1 MIILLVFFIYPFSE
15 GDNDHGSNEPNS
27 TVALTND
34 FTGTTGIAHNIREVR
49 LGAASRPYAGI
60 DDEDEEVS
68 ESQTCCS
75 NGSSN
80 VRRRKKLDDDE
91 PFEVRL
97 KEPIEARFP
106 HIRKA
111 GESTRKRRERVNFGI
126 MVSNNLPS
134 QRNNPRESIVGGEKG
149 SVQRFLYKLSTFL
162 ESVEETDLLKSLD
175 GVSHSVNQL
184 QKPNHEDLNSYVDK
198 DSLSTEVI
206 ISAEDLAEFCH
217 DAAKLNSLGVANRIP
232 TDRLL
237 NFLTLLLLNIRDG
250 ANVIAILRPEEEA
263 DAHENKL
270 WKEVAMER
278 VMRSVHSS
286 LTALLLMTS
295 KEMPREVYVEDV
307 IERIVHSVR
316 FQLFNCIY
324 PEFDPAYRVKNAAK
338 GIKIFYYLKS
348 SGYN

>member
-1 MIILLVFFIYPFSE
+1 
-15 GDNDHGSNEPNS
+15 
-27 TVALTND
+27 
-34 FTGTTGIAHNIREVR
+34 
-49 LGAASRPYAGI
+49 
-60 DDEDEEVS
+60 
-68 ESQTCCS
+68 
-75 NGSSN
+75 
-80 VRRRKKLDDDE
+80 
-91 PFEVRL
+91 
-97 KEPIEARFP
+97 
-106 HIRKA
+106 
-111 GESTRKRRERVNFGI
+111 

-162 ESVEETDLLKSLD
+162 D
-175 GVSHSVNQL
+175 VNQL

-338 GIKIFYYLKS
+338 VVKGELDAHEIVYRHVTFLELDVLTPTKES
-348 SGYN
+348 SSENAIYPKLLSVN